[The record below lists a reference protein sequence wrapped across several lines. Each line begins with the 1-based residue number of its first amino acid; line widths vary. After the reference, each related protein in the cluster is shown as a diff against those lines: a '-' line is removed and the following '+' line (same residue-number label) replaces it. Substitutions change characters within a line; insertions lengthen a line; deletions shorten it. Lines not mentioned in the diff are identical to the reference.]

1 MSDCGCE
8 KAKAELEEYLH
19 RELSIQDAADV
30 AEHME
35 GCEDCS
41 SEHLVGLALTLKV
54 REACQEKAPEELLEA
69 VRVRL
74 SHVQV

>member
-1 MSDCGCE
+1 MTDCGCE

-30 AEHME
+30 AEHMQS
-35 GCEDCS
+35 CDDCS

-54 REACQEKAPEELLEA
+54 RQACQEQAPEELLEA
-69 VRVRL
+69 VRLRL
-74 SHVQV
+74 SHA